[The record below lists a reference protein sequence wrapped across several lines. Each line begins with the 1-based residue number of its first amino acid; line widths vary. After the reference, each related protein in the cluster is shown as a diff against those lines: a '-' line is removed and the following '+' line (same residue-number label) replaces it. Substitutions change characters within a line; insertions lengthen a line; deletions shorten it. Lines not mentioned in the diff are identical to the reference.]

1 MTEQD
6 FHDII
11 RLMTYM
17 DGDSMFKASVI
28 TCSDK
33 GVKGLRKDTS
43 GPYIKIFLEQL
54 GFEVVDQIII
64 SDDLEVIEKSLRHYA
79 DSVHVDLII
88 TTGGTGFSPRDNTPE
103 ATLNVIKRIVPGIPE
118 MLRAKSY
125 LVTKKAYLSRGVAGI
140 RDRTLI
146 INLPGSLKAVK
157 EQLEWLDNVFDHGLK
172 VLKHL
177 DTDCGE
183 SS

>member
-1 MTEQD
+1 MTESNFRD
-6 FHDII
+6 MIKLITNIGGEF
-11 RLMTYM
+11 
-17 DGDSMFKASVI
+17 MFRATVI

-33 GVKGLRKDTS
+33 GAKGLRQDTS
-43 GPYIKIFLEQL
+43 GPYIKSFLEQL
-54 GFEVVDQIII
+54 GFDVVDQIII
-64 SDDLEVIEKSLRHYA
+64 SDDLEIIEKSLLHYA

-103 ATLNVIKRIVPGIPE
+103 ATLKVIKRIVPGIPE
-118 MLRAKSY
+118 MLRAESY

-140 RDRTLI
+140 RNRTLI

-172 VLKHL
+172 ILKHL